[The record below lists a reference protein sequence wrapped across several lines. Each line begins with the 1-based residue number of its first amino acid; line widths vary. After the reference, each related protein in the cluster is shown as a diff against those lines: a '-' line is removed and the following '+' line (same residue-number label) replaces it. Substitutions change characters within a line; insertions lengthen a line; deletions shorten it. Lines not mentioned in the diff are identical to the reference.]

1 MYLAA
6 AGALE
11 ARGYAQYEISN
22 FSRPGR
28 ESRHNLKYWDLQP
41 YLGIGPAAHSLLS
54 GRRFAYPRDTA
65 AFLRGEP
72 PVFEQPAGREAA
84 IRENSPEEYLMLRL
98 RLTAGLRADGFAA
111 RFGFPLPARWR
122 QRAARLP
129 AALVT
134 ADAEGIRLTREG
146 FLVSNAVIARLLDD
160 E

>member
-1 MYLAA
+1 M
-6 AGALE
+6 
-11 ARGYAQYEISN
+11 
-22 FSRPGR
+22 
-28 ESRHNLKYWDLQP
+28 KYWDLQP

-65 AFLRGEP
+65 AFLRGEA
-72 PVFEQPAGREAA
+72 PVSEQPAGREAA